1 MVQAYIQLWKDWKDV
16 GGRIRRD
23 RFWEAF
29 ACNVFVVILLVMFT
43 MRIGGPFTYIQMV
56 YQIVSAVP
64 LFTGAMRRLHDANWS
79 GWFMLLLLIPFFGW
93 VALAVMLTVASN
105 PETNKY
111 GENPYEEG
119 YYHL

>member
-16 GGRIRRD
+16 SGRIRRD

-29 ACNVFVVILLVMFT
+29 TCNVFIVILLVMFS
-43 MRIGGPFTYIQMV
+43 MRMGGAFVYIQGT
-56 YQIVSAVP
+56 YQLISSIP
-64 LFTGAMRRLHDANWS
+64 FITGAIRRLHDVNRS
-79 GWFMLLLLIPFFGW
+79 GWFMLLMLIPFFGW
-93 VALAVMLTVASN
+93 VALAMLLCSASN
-105 PETNKY
+105 PETNKF